1 MINIKFKKLDD
12 EMHFWAGM
20 LISIFSFILY
30 TFLFS
35 EWVSG
40 LFAFATAALAGVGK
54 ELYDKHVKKTY
65 FNSRDLK
72 WTLIGGAIV
81 PFIFIIGSIIYYYSK
96 P

>member
-20 LISIFSFILY
+20 LISIFTFIPF
-30 TFLFS
+30 TFIFPQ
-35 EWVSG
+35 WI
-40 LFAFATAALAGVGK
+40 AALDAFGVTVIIGIGK
-54 ELYDKHVKKTY
+54 EYYDEHFKKTY
-65 FNSRDLK
+65 FSNRDLK

-81 PFIFIIGSIIYYYSK
+81 PFIFIVADIIYYYSK